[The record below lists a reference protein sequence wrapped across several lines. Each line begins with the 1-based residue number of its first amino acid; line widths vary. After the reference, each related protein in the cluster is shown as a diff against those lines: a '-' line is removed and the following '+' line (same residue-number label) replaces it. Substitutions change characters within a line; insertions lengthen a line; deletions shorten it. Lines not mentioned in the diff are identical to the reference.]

1 MGKILSVCNQKGG
14 VGKTTVSVNLGVGL
28 ARKGQKVLLVDAD
41 PQGSMTASL
50 GFVEQDDI
58 DRTLATVMAA
68 VMNDEQCD
76 PFKGIL
82 HHEEGVDL
90 MPANIELAALD
101 VALVNAISRETIMRS
116 YLDEVR
122 DSYDWII
129 IDCMP
134 SLGMLTINALAAADE
149 VIIPCSAAY
158 LPVKGLEQLVAT
170 IVTVQKRLNKDLRI
184 GGILMTMVDFRT
196 NYAKDVAE
204 MIRDGY
210 GKRVGVFDTVIPHSV
225 RAAEPSAIGVSIYKH
240 DPNGKAAAAFEE
252 LTGEVLCNG

>member
-1 MGKILSVCNQKGG
+1 MRGNLKEA
-14 VGKTTVSVNLGVGL
+14 VGKSTVSVNLGVGL
-28 ARKGQKVLLVDAD
+28 VREGQKVLLVDAD

-50 GFVEQDDI
+50 GFMEPDDI
-58 DRTLATVMAA
+58 GRTLATVMEELMEYA
-68 VMNDEQCD
+68 QID
-76 PFKGIL
+76 PFDGIL

-149 VIIPCSAAY
+149 VIIPCSVAY
-158 LPVKGLEQLVAT
+158 LPVKGLEQLVST
-170 IVTVQKRLNKDLRI
+170 IVTVQKRLNKDLKIR
-184 GGILMTMVDFRT
+184 GIMMTMVDFRT
-196 NYAKDVAE
+196 NYANDVAE
-204 MIRDGY
+204 MIRGGY
-210 GKRVGVFDTVIPHSV
+210 GERIGVFNTVIPHSV
-225 RAAEPSAIGVSIYKH
+225 RVAETSAVGVSIYEH
-240 DPNGKAAAAFEE
+240 CPSGKAAAAFEE
-252 LTGEVLCNG
+252 LTGEVMCNG